1 MVGKIMEVM
10 EISEE
15 IGKYYSP
22 EQLECLEKRRREVG
36 QERIREVE
44 AEWPRLM
51 EQVRAEMQAGTDPAD
66 ERVQKL
72 ARRWMGLVEGFTG
85 GDLGIA
91 RSVGNVWR
99 QEESVHGIDTGEMRE
114 MMDYI
119 SRASE
124 AINRQG

>member
-1 MVGKIMEVM
+1 M
-10 EISEE
+10 SEE

-22 EQLECLEKRRREVG
+22 EQLEYLEKRRREVG

-72 ARRWMGLVEGFTG
+72 ARRWMGLVEEFTG
-85 GDLGIA
+85 GDPSIA
-91 RSVGNVWR
+91 RSVGNMWR
-99 QEESVHGIDTGEMRE
+99 QEESIHGMDTGEMRE
-114 MMDYI
+114 MMAYI
-119 SRASE
+119 SQANEAGDRSE
-124 AINRQG
+124 